1 MEFLMNEYAD
11 ERKWPNVPAS
21 LRYIDV
27 RLPGTFRELVSNRGF
42 SDDEIGRIVR
52 CLLLDTDFFMTQRI
66 EAEVMYYRQKLL
78 KNNQTRLRVEALRRR
93 RKFAVAGALSKA
105 AEDGQRSEEASV
117 TVTHGNSVTV
127 THQGSV
133 TVTLGGGQ
141 ELRHQSCESRKDTHP
156 PYRENTQKRT
166 SPPALEKSPLPNC
179 QRTAN
184 GKAHVNSKLDAAAS
198 EYQGDLFSLA
208 FERGGSGASAGLLE
222 TAQGRPPAPLQSPGG
237 TDGGAEVPRDPRP
250 ALEGATAKAEKK
262 DTRIDSAW
270 IPEKFS
276 VFWKKYPKKVAKQ
289 DAVKAFTKLIKTQ
302 KDVDKFMATVL
313 ASIDWW
319 MTQPTWRK
327 DGSRFVPYPATWLNR
342 GNWKDS
348 EYNRGDSAVEAQFL
362 KADAETDDELIRR
375 MQGG

>member
-1 MEFLMNEYAD
+1 MSKYAD
-11 ERKWPNVPAS
+11 DRMWPNIPPG
-21 LRYIDV
+21 LRYIDL
-27 RLPGTFRELVSNRGF
+27 RLPGTFRELVANRGF
-42 SDDEIGRIVR
+42 SDEEIGRIVR
-52 CLLLDTDFFMTQRI
+52 SLALDTDFFMTQRI
-66 EAEVMYYRQKLL
+66 EAEVMYYRQILI
-78 KNNQTRLRVEALRRR
+78 KNNNTRLRVAALRRR
-93 RKFAVAGALSKA
+93 RKGTVAGVLSGA
-105 AEDGQRSEEASV
+105 TSSGSSSV
-117 TVTHGNSVTV
+117 TVTRPAPVTV
-127 THQGSV
+127 THPNGAG
-133 TVTLGGGQ
+133 TG
-141 ELRHQSCESRKDTHP
+141 DTNFVSPEKTPNP
-156 PYRENTQKRT
+156 PYRENTQKRNF
-166 SPPALEKSPLPNC
+166 PPALEKPPLPQC
-179 QRTAN
+179 QCTATQ
-184 GKAHVNSKLDAAAS
+184 GKGDDKKQSRLDEAAS

-208 FERGGSGASAGLLE
+208 FERGGSGASAGLPE

-237 TDGGAEVPRDPRP
+237 TDGGEEVPRDPRP
-250 ALEGATAKAEKK
+250 ALEGAAAKAEKK

-327 DGSRFVPYPATWLNR
+327 GGSQFVPYPATWLNR